1 MKKLYIL
8 ASLAV
13 AATAFTSCEDDK
25 EPVYTAPAEKVIT
38 LSAPV
43 EENIVLAPGEVV
55 KLTASKPD
63 YGVSLVTT
71 YSVDLTLADEFVEAD
86 PEAGIEANY
95 LTIKPKQP
103 TKSEIELDDKDVTT
117 AICKLLGYNAYVEYP
132 KEGIAPLNVTLR
144 ANASI
149 PSIASSDC
157 VSNDVVLKSVTPY
170 NPFPKVPGYCYMVGT
185 NTNWAAPDAGSAATY
200 KNWSIEE
207 TGVGTNIYIG
217 SLNVPAGEQYFRFYT
232 ELTGWN
238 GKCIGTPSG
247 GNELITFTDTE
258 TNVPTAYTQGCYMT
272 DASWEGGD
280 VTFTIDLTDADN
292 PKLSVKKGEY
302 LKETYVYLIG
312 TPNNWTGPLPENEK
326 ALEAWRLVDRGGT
339 GIYSATF
346 DVKKIE
352 GDVYFRVYPELTG
365 WGATPYAAIEAGDKN
380 VDMTLGT
387 AYNYVE
393 GEGCWTFPWDG
404 GMLTFTLDTNAGTM
418 TVKAAE

>member
-25 EPVYTAPAEKVIT
+25 EPVYTAPADKEIT

-95 LTIKPKQP
+95 ITIKPKQP
-103 TKSEIELDDKDVTT
+103 TKSDIELDDKDVTT
-117 AICKLLGYNAYVEYP
+117 AICELLGITTF
-132 KEGIAPLNVTLR
+132 KEFEDADVQPQKVTLR
-144 ANASI
+144 ANARIS
-149 PSIASSDC
+149 SIASSDC
-157 VSNDVVLKSVTPY
+157 VSNNVVLNSVTPY
-170 NPFPKVPGYCYMVGT
+170 NPFPQVPGYCYLVGT
-185 NTNWAAPDAGSAATY
+185 NTGWAAPDAASAATY
-200 KNWSIEE
+200 ANWSIEE

-217 SLNVPAGEQYFRFYT
+217 SLNVPAGEQYFRIYT
-232 ELTGWN
+232 ELIGWD
-238 GKCIGTPSG
+238 GVCLGTPSG
-247 GNELITFTDTE
+247 GNELITFTDEE
-258 TNVPTAYTQGCYMT
+258 TQINVAYTQGCWMT

-280 VTFTIDLTDADN
+280 VTFTIDLTDKEN
-292 PKLSVKKGEY
+292 PKLAVKKGEY

-346 DVKKIE
+346 DVQAS
-352 GDVYFRVYPELTG
+352 DVYFRVYPELSG
-365 WGATPYAAIEAGDKN
+365 WGATPYAAEAGTGN
-380 VDMTLGT
+380 VNMTLGS
-387 AYNYVE
+387 AYNCVE
-393 GEGCWTFPWDG
+393 GEGCWTFPWSG
-404 GMLTFTLDTNAGTM
+404 GKLTFTLDTNAGTM
-418 TVKAAE
+418 TVTAAEE

>member
-25 EPVYTAPAEKVIT
+25 EPVYTAPADKVIT

-95 LTIKPKQP
+95 ITIKPKQP

-185 NTNWAAPDAGSAATY
+185 NTGWAAPDAGSAATY
-200 KNWSIEE
+200 KKWSIEE

-280 VTFTIDLTDADN
+280 VTFTIDLTDEDH
-292 PKLSVKKGEY
+292 PKLAVKKGEY

-312 TPNNWTGPLPENEK
+312 TPSEWKEPSTANEK
-326 ALEAWRLVDRGGT
+326 YLSAWRLVDRGGT

-346 DVKKIE
+346 DVPE
-352 GDVYFRVYPELTG
+352 SDVYFRIYAELTG
-365 WGATPYAAIEAGDKN
+365 WGSTPYAAETGKGN
-380 VDMTLGT
+380 VNMTVGN
-387 AYNYVE
+387 AMSYYE
-393 GEGCWTFPWDG
+393 GEGNWTFPWTG
-404 GMLTFTLDTNAGTM
+404 GKLTFTLDTNAGTM
-418 TVKAAE
+418 TVTAAEE

>member
-25 EPVYTAPAEKVIT
+25 EPVYTAPADKVIT
-38 LSAPV
+38 LSASV

-86 PEAGIEANY
+86 PETGIEANY
-95 LTIKPKQP
+95 VTINPVLP
-103 TKSEIELDDKDVTT
+103 TKPEIELDDKDVTT
-117 AICKLLGYNAYVEYP
+117 AICELLGITTF
-132 KEGIAPLNVTLR
+132 KEFEDADVQPQKVTVR
-144 ANASI
+144 ANARI

-157 VSNDVVLKSVTPY
+157 VSNNVVLNSVTPY
-170 NPFPKVPGYCYMVGT
+170 NPFPQVPGYCYLVGT
-185 NTNWAAPDAGSAATY
+185 NTGWATPDAASAATY
-200 KNWSIEE
+200 ANWSIEE

-217 SLNVPAGEQYFRFYT
+217 SLNVPAGEQYFRIYT
-232 ELTGWN
+232 ELIGWD
-238 GKCIGTPSG
+238 GVCLGTPSG
-247 GNELITFTDTE
+247 GNELITFTDEE
-258 TNVPTAYTQGCYMT
+258 TQINVAYTQGCWMT

-280 VTFTIDLTDADN
+280 VTFTIDLTDKEN
-292 PKLSVKKGEY
+292 PKLAVKKGEY

-346 DVKKIE
+346 DVQAS
-352 GDVYFRVYPELTG
+352 DVYFRVYPELSG
-365 WGATPYAAIEAGDKN
+365 WGATPYAAEAGTGN
-380 VDMTLGT
+380 VNMTLGS
-387 AYNYVE
+387 AYNCVE
-393 GEGCWTFPWDG
+393 GEGCWTFPWAG
-404 GMLTFTLDTNAGTM
+404 GKLSFTLDTNAGTM
-418 TVKAAE
+418 TVTAAEE